1 MNGLKKTYKKI
12 LDHNSVLGNDR
23 KTWPY
28 FEVSTLIQI
37 FSSSV
42 IFDEDLSKYVLFFF
56 QRMHEIF
63 GKTGWANPKAIATE
77 AGPSA
82 QQAIVSDSLWTNDDK
97 KKRCNKRKIEA
108 VLNDYIS
115 DMKEERTEKEKKKQ
129 AKEVLKKL
137 GKQRE
142 KQHKEKIAIM
152 QQFLEAITKK

>member
-1 MNGLKKTYKKI
+1 MTERRGHILKECMKFLEKQDGQI
-12 LDHNSVLGNDR
+12 LKL
-23 KTWPY
+23 
-28 FEVSTLIQI
+28 
-37 FSSSV
+37 
-42 IFDEDLSKYVLFFF
+42 
-56 QRMHEIF
+56 
-63 GKTGWANPKAIATE
+63 ATE